1 MRLGEVVEDVSM
13 LEVSLV
19 LERMLAGDQEIDRW
33 IDTVIYISTVTY
45 RDIYQNYCYL
55 HIYHDRTRISL
66 EMMTED
72 GAGVWRLVDTQPVIR
87 SVTNI

>member
-33 IDTVIYISTVTY
+33 IDTVIYISTVIY
-45 RDIYQNYCYL
+45 IDIYQNYCYL
-55 HIYHDRTRISL
+55 HIRYYTGPGS
-66 EMMTED
+66 
-72 GAGVWRLVDTQPVIR
+72 AWR
-87 SVTNI
+87 

>member
-33 IDTVIYISTVTY
+33 VDTVIYISTVIY
-45 RDIYQNYCYL
+45 IDIYQY
-55 HIYHDRTRISL
+55 
-66 EMMTED
+66 
-72 GAGVWRLVDTQPVIR
+72 
-87 SVTNI
+87 